1 TMTYTLNG
9 PGRLLFTFAGINLPD
24 SNTNEPASHGFVQ
37 YAIKPK
43 GGLSMN
49 TSIENTASIYFDFN
63 PPIVTNTT
71 QNIIV
76 EAIPNGVGY
85 VNSLGS
91 GIQVYPNP
99 TNGVLMIG
107 LRDVTRAVQFT
118 LYDVQGRVVMQQTLA
133 GQAKHVLDISALNQ
147 GIYFIDLVQGQQRFQ
162 GKLIKQ

>member
-1 TMTYTLNG
+1 
-9 PGRLLFTFAGINLPD
+9 
-24 SNTNEPASHGFVQ
+24 
-37 YAIKPK
+37 
-43 GGLSMN
+43 MN

-107 LRDVTRAVQFT
+107 LRDVTRSVQFT

-133 GQAKHVLDISALNQ
+133 GQAKQVLDISALNQ
-147 GIYFIDLVQGQQRFQ
+147 GVYFIDLVQGQQRFQ